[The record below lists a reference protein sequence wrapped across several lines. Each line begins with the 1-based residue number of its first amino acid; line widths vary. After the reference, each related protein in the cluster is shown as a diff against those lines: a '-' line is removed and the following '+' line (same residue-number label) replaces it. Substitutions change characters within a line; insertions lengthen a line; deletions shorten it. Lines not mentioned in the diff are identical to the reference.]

1 MMNDQPIIIEEPC
14 NGHPSERKKANQDQ
28 LRFFELLDEV
38 ENYDSIATCI
48 RQKYREAMLGV
59 AAVRF
64 NSPHSI
70 NLSAQKCLP
79 AFLKIS
85 PEGKLV
91 YEYSSF
97 SNPVPEEDVYADEF
111 E

>member
-1 MMNDQPIIIEEPC
+1 MNDQPIIIEEPC
-14 NGHPSERKKANQDQ
+14 NGRPLEPKKDYQGQ
-28 LRFFELLDEV
+28 HRFFELLDEV
-38 ENYDSIATCI
+38 EQYDSIATSI

-70 NLSAQKCLP
+70 NLAAHRCLP

-91 YEYSSF
+91 YEY
-97 SNPVPEEDVYADEF
+97 
-111 E
+111 